1 MKQYLEWLE
10 KQIDFCLEDKTM
22 QREHW
27 AFCKAYEK
35 FKSLETT
42 TESEELTPHIEY
54 YPNGNVRVKGQEN
67 SKGQHEGIWEWFY
80 PNGNIRMRTPYKW
93 GKEDGIEEVF
103 YENGNIKWRTP
114 YVGGEAHGIEEWFD
128 EQGNI
133 TKTTLWKN
141 GEVIET
147 TKH

>member
-1 MKQYLEWLE
+1 MT
-10 KQIDFCLEDKTM
+10 D
-22 QREHW
+22 
-27 AFCKAYEK
+27 
-35 FKSLETT
+35 
-42 TESEELTPHIEY
+42 ELTPHIEY
-54 YPNGNVRVKGQEN
+54 HDNGNVRVKGQEN

-141 GEVIET
+141 GEVIEE

>member
-1 MKQYLEWLE
+1 MKIESFV
-10 KQIDFCLEDKTM
+10 I
-22 QREHW
+22 EH
-27 AFCKAYEK
+27 YD
-35 FKSLETT
+35 
-42 TESEELTPHIEY
+42 
-54 YPNGNVRVKGQEN
+54 NGKVWIKGQKN

-80 PNGNIRMRTPYKW
+80 KNGNIRMRIPYKE
-93 GKEDGIEEVF
+93 GKMDGIAEVF